1 MTRKE
6 FIRICQVLGIGL
18 PLQSML
24 GGCNDTELQSNFDG
38 KVIIIGAGAGGM
50 SAGYLLNQLGIEF
63 KILEASSTYG
73 GRMKTNKV
81 FADFPIPLGAEW
93 LHSTPNEFTAIVN
106 DDSVNIGIQTV
117 GYTSNDIEGF
127 WVNGELQTS
136 PATDSD
142 LKFINSTWLTF
153 YEDYILP
160 SIQDKISFNEVVQSV
175 DYSGSEIN
183 ITTQTSNYQADKI
196 IVATPLKILQ
206 DGDIDFTPALPSD
219 KTEAMNEVR
228 VWEGFK
234 AFIEFNEKFYLST
247 TAFNIQPETDGQKL
261 YYDASHGQNSSRHIL
276 GLFCVGTP
284 ALDYINR
291 SGDDLLDFMLAE
303 LDEIYEGKATATY
316 IKHMTQN
323 WNEEP
328 FIRGAYL
335 SDHTD
340 WRTVRKLRNPVDDKL
355 YFAGG
360 PFTDG
365 LDWVAV
371 HAAAK
376 SAREA
381 VSELIA

>member
-6 FIRICQVLGIGL
+6 FIRICQILGIGL

-24 GGCNDTELQSNFDG
+24 GGCSDIEMQSNFDG

-63 KILEASSTYG
+63 QLFEASSTYG
-73 GRMKTNKV
+73 GRMKTNKD

-93 LHSTPNEFTAIVN
+93 LHSTPSEFTDIVN
-106 DDSVNIGIQTV
+106 DASVNIGIETV

-160 SIQDKISFNEVVQSV
+160 SIQDKILYNEVVQSV

-183 ITTQTSNYQADKI
+183 ITTQTDSYTANKI
-196 IVATPLKILQ
+196 IVATPLKILK
-206 DGDIDFTPALPSD
+206 DGDINFTPALPSD

-228 VWEGFK
+228 IWEGFK
-234 AFIEFNEKFYLST
+234 AFIEFSEEFYLNA

-261 YYDASHGQNSSRHIL
+261 YYNASHGQNSTRHIL

-291 SGDDLLDFMLAE
+291 SGDELLDFMLSE
-303 LDEIYEGKATATY
+303 LDEIYDGKATETY

-328 FIRGAYL
+328 FIRAAYI
-335 SDHTD
+335 SDHAD
-340 WRTVRKLRNPVDDKL
+340 WRTVRKLRNPVDDKI